1 MVLGQMSRA
10 FHYRDKTTWI
20 KLYKTYVRC
29 HLEYS
34 VQAWNPWLQADKNLL
49 EAVQKRAVRMVSGLE
64 GKEYHDRLRE
74 VGLTTLEERRVRGDM
89 IETWKIL
96 NGKEDVSPA
105 TWFRMASE
113 GGQTTRLGSHPL
125 NLYKPQYAKS
135 EIRTNFFSQRVTDK
149 WNSLPDN
156 LKLLKLLRKDTTNS
170 RMNCSDF

>member
-1 MVLGQMSRA
+1 M
-10 FHYRDKTTWI
+10 
-20 KLYKTYVRC
+20 
-29 HLEYS
+29 
-34 VQAWNPWLQADKNLL
+34 
-49 EAVQKRAVRMVSGLE
+49 
-64 GKEYHDRLRE
+64 
-74 VGLTTLEERRVRGDM
+74 RGDM

-156 LKLLKLLRKDTTNS
+156 LKEAGTIETFKNGYDKL
-170 RMNCSDF
+170 MNEL